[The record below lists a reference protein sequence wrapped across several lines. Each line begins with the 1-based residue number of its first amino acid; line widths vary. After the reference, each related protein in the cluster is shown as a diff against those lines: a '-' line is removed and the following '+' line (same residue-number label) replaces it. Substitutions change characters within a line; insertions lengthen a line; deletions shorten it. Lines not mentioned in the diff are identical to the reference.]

1 VRTLIAATFAT
12 IIASNASYAGGS
24 IPGSEAGI
32 EAHEAAERIAV
43 AQGGH
48 VAADSANHTILQHSP
63 QTFGYPSSSPALS
76 DHNLMPGSEY
86 GIERAEEK
94 SRFNVDAD
102 KYHNQAPVATTRVGP
117 IRIVPGSDY
126 GLL

>member
-1 VRTLIAATFAT
+1 MRI
-12 IIASNASYAGGS
+12 IIATTLATLVASTASYAGGLV
-24 IPGSEAGI
+24 PGSETGI
-32 EAHEAAERIAV
+32 ETHEAAERNAIAE
-43 AQGGH
+43 GGH
-48 VAADSANHTILQHSP
+48 LAPGTANHTTLQHTS
-63 QTFGYPSSSPALS
+63 QTFGYSPSSPVLS